1 MVFRHTNHMDRR
13 TKFIL
18 LIVGSLLLV
27 GAVGWFI
34 VWPTLRP
41 LIPTSRAPQPPNVPE
56 AYTPPI
62 QQIGA
67 TPDVSTPP
75 EQGGSGAGAGGEVV
89 SFSPTSPDAAI
100 IAELTQRGSVLAERI
115 ESGASSD
122 GFANLSDAQLGVGSA
137 LANYLQQQQID
148 LRERYPASG
157 ALYVT
162 SARRLTSRGAGD
174 VLEGSTFEVTVQM
187 QVTVQ
192 DMAASA
198 DQQQTVVYR
207 QATVTFTDTASGWVA
222 TRYTVH
228 AFTP

>member
-1 MVFRHTNHMDRR
+1 MDRR

-18 LIVGSLLLV
+18 LMAGSLLLV
-27 GAVGWFI
+27 AAVGWFI

-41 LIPTSRAPQPPNVPE
+41 LIPTDRTPQPPNLPE

-62 QQIGA
+62 PQIGG

-75 EQGGSGAGAGGEVV
+75 EQGSGAGGGGDVV
-89 SFSPTSPDAAI
+89 AFSPSSPDAAV

-122 GFANLSDAQLGVGSA
+122 GFANLSDAQLGVGEA
-137 LANYLQQQQID
+137 LATYLQSRQAALRQQ
-148 LRERYPASG
+148 YPATG

-162 SARRLTSRGAGD
+162 TARRLTAKGQSDVIAGT
-174 VLEGSTFEVTVQM
+174 TFAVSVQLH
-187 QVTVQ
+187 VTVQ
-192 DMAASA
+192 DMAKPE
-198 DQQQTVVYR
+198 QERQTVTYR
-207 QATVTFTDTASGWVA
+207 QGTVTFTDTDAGWVA
-222 TRYTVH
+222 TRYTAE